1 MYAITM
7 QTAQLQR
14 MRYYDDDLQNYDFP
28 RLENVPEWA
37 YIKQENL
44 SYDTEIEKSVED
56 EEVTNEQAFFNE
68 IANYLV

>member
-1 MYAITM
+1 MYATTM

-28 RLENVPEWA
+28 RPEDAPKWA
-37 YIKQENL
+37 YIEQENL

-56 EEVTNEQAFFNE
+56 EEVTNEEAFFNE
-68 IANYLV
+68 ITDYLV